1 MEVWYRELS
10 LLKNKNLFLAS
21 FDHFLTIL
29 DHLDHCVKSGYANQL
44 RNEAKMGL
52 WISTL
57 LDDGQDWA
65 SPLTAP
71 NCKSHR

>member
-29 DHLDHCVKSGYANQL
+29 DHCVKSGYAFL
-44 RNEAKMGL
+44 E
-52 WISTL
+52 
-57 LDDGQDWA
+57 
-65 SPLTAP
+65 
-71 NCKSHR
+71 KSNVKSSILS